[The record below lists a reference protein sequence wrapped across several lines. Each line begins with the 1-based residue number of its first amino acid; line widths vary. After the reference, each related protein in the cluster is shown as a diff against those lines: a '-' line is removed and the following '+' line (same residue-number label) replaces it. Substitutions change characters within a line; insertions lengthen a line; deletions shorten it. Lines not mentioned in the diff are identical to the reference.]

1 MSGDV
6 VMDQGSDR
14 WYDSEFSSVAV
25 ADARPRVMIYQSL
38 INMIFTG

>member
-6 VMDQGSDR
+6 VMDQGSDL

-38 INMIFTG
+38 TSLIYTR